1 MTKRNEVLDTCGVE
15 MGFELGA
22 ARPDLDFHLS
32 KVTADGLT
40 ALIDAQQD
48 RCQEELRLSLE
59 KLNDP
64 DLALKCAAASWT
76 CPDASVAVVPHRTRS
91 IPGADRTNLVSLVAE
106 RFGKR

>member
-15 MGFELGA
+15 MGLELGA

-76 CPDASVAVVPHRTRS
+76 CPHARVAGGTHRVRSTR
-91 IPGADRTNLVSLVAE
+91 GADRGTSGTLRKE
-106 RFGKR
+106 RFRQ